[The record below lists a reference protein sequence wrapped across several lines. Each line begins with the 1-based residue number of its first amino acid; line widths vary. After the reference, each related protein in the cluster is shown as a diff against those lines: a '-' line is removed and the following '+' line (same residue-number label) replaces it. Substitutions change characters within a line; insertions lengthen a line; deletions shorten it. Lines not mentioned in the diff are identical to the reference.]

1 METRKQKL
9 LVKKI
14 VDAKNEIL
22 QSTDRETVTELVN
35 GIIEKALPVS
45 PAYSS
50 RFDNRSFKDFSKASA
65 LKLLSLELAEVQY
78 AANLDW
84 KIIQFQIPASMY
96 LLIMTFIDG
105 GEDRIKEIIDEVL

>member
-14 VDAKNEIL
+14 MDAKNKIL
-22 QSTDRETVTELVN
+22 KSKDRETVTELVK
-35 GIIEKALPVS
+35 GVIETALPVP
-45 PAYSS
+45 PAYSLS
-50 RFDNRSFKDFSKASA
+50 FDNRSFKDFSKVSA

-78 AANLDW
+78 APNLDW
-84 KIIQFQIPASMY
+84 QIIQFQIPTSMY

-105 GEDRIKEIIDEVL
+105 GEDRIKEIVDEAL

>member
-9 LVKKI
+9 LIKKI
-14 VDAKNEIL
+14 VDARNKIL
-22 QSTDRETVTELVN
+22 ISTDREIVTELVN
-35 GIIEKALPVS
+35 GVIETALPIP

-50 RFDNRSFKDFSKASA
+50 RFDNRSFKDFSKVSA

-78 AANLDW
+78 AVNLDW
-84 KIIQFQIPASMY
+84 EIIQFQIPASMY

-105 GEDRIKEIIDEVL
+105 GEGRIKEIIDETL